1 MNKNERGFTLIE
13 VLVVVAI
20 LGVLMGLVSILVVQG
35 KKRSLVF
42 QTEQLVKMHLP
53 TAIERFKR
61 EMGEYPPVTI
71 KGLQRQK
78 AWKDL
83 TAENDVNLNSELLW
97 VALRHPDLSAPLSA
111 DELGITDVLQNK
123 DEDVWSEAPAG
134 GGGDNAAWEIC
145 DAYGN
150 TIVYFDKN
158 HYDQPV
164 TITNLDGEQVEVFAL
179 KKSNGT
185 WYNPDSFQIISI
197 GPDGKQD
204 EAGQSADLGDDVTN
218 FNRQTGE

>member
-20 LGVLMGLVSILVVQG
+20 LGVLMGLVSFLVVKG
-35 KKRSLVF
+35 RAKGEDF
-42 QTEQLVKMHLP
+42 QTEQLITMHLP
-53 TAIERFKR
+53 TAIERYKR

-78 AWKDL
+78 AWKEI
-83 TAENDVNLNSELLW
+83 TCENEINLNAELLW
-97 VALRHPDLSAPLSA
+97 VALRHPDLSAPLAA
-111 DELGITDVLQNK
+111 DDLGVTDVLQNR
-123 DEDVWSEAPAG
+123 DEDVWSDVPAG
-134 GGGDNAAWEIC
+134 GDDEFAWELC

-150 TIVYFDKN
+150 TIVYIDKN
-158 HYDQPV
+158 HYDRPV
-164 TITNLDGEQVEVFAL
+164 TITNYMGESVEVTAL
-179 KKSNGT
+179 KKPNGQ

-204 EAGQSADLGDDVTN
+204 EPDQPVDLGDDIMN
-218 FNRQTGE
+218 FKKQTGE

>member
-20 LGVLMGLVSILVVQG
+20 LGVLMGLVSILVVTG
-35 KKRSLVF
+35 KKRSQGF
-42 QTEQLVKMHLP
+42 QTEQLVTMHLP

-61 EMGEYPPVTI
+61 EMGEYPPTTI

-83 TAENDVNLNSELLW
+83 TAENDINLNSELLW
-97 VALRHPDLSAPLSA
+97 VALRHPDLSAPLSE

-134 GGGDNAAWEIC
+134 GDGNNAAWEIC

-150 TIVYFDKN
+150 TVAYFDKN
-158 HYDQPV
+158 HYDQPM
-164 TITNLDGEQVEVFAL
+164 TITNLNGEQVEVSAL
-179 KKSNGT
+179 KKPNGT

-204 EAGQSADLGDDVTN
+204 DPDQGADLGDDVMN
-218 FNRQTGE
+218 FKKKTGE